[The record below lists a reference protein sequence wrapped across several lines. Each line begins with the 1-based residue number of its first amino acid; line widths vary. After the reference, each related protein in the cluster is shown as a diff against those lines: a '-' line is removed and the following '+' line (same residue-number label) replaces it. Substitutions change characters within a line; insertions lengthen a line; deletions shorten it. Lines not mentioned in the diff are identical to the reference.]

1 MAESRQTYTR
11 EFKLAA
17 VQMLTDQKLSVAE
30 VARRLGITPK
40 LLRRWRA
47 ALRTEGTNAVPGHG
61 HLPPVEDEL
70 RRLRAEVARL
80 KAERDILKKATALF
94 ARESP

>member
-1 MAESRQTYTR
+1 MADSRQTYTR

-17 VQMLTDQKLSVAE
+17 VKMVTDQKLSVAE
-30 VARRLGITPK
+30 AARRLGSTPK

-47 ALRTEGTNAVPGHG
+47 TLQAEGGNAFPGHG
-61 HLPPVEDEL
+61 HLPSVEDEL

-80 KAERDILKKATALF
+80 QAERDILKKATALF

>member
-1 MAESRQTYTR
+1 MADSRQTYTR

-17 VQMLTDQKLSVAE
+17 VNMIADQKLSVAE

-47 ALRTEGTNAVPGHG
+47 ALHAEGANAFPGHG

-94 ARESP
+94 ARE